1 MKPIDKNFRNQILT
15 FLLAAV
21 MLTGAFWGAENGVTT
36 APPYA
41 WVSDVPAI
49 SMQES
54 LQGETNADETLA
66 EETKTQDEANAE
78 TPQNTQ
84 GDKQA

>member
-1 MKPIDKNFRNQILT
+1 MKKLLAL
-15 FLLAAV
+15 LLAAV

-54 LQGETNADETLA
+54 LQQEYEKLLGIFDE
-66 EETKTQDEANAE
+66 D
-78 TPQNTQ
+78 
-84 GDKQA
+84 

>member
-49 SMQES
+49 YHA
-54 LQGETNADETLA
+54 GEPAAEKRTHDETPRRG
-66 EETKTQDEANAE
+66 K
-78 TPQNTQ
+78 
-84 GDKQA
+84 

>member
-21 MLTGAFWGAENGVTT
+21 MLTGAFWGAENGVTS

-41 WVSDVPAI
+41 WVSDVPALT
-49 SMQES
+49 MQES
-54 LQGETNADETLA
+54 LQQEYEKLLGIFDE
-66 EETKTQDEANAE
+66 D
-78 TPQNTQ
+78 
-84 GDKQA
+84 